1 MENKRYHTTPKW
13 YEQCLEHCGA
23 FGISKSIIQLFIHL
37 QEQKY
42 EQNNKET

>member
-1 MENKRYHTTPKW
+1 MENKRYYTTPKW
-13 YEQCLEHCGA
+13 YQHCLEHCEA

-42 EQNNKET
+42 EENNNQT